1 MMENILTYCKIHLHI
16 VRGDV
21 MLEIRHEFI
30 TGVSLGFE
38 WIDKEEID
46 EFERG
51 WVFMM
56 DFLIFRVLVDKTDF
70 I

>member
-1 MMENILTYCKIHLHI
+1 MVW
-16 VRGDV
+16 VR
-21 MLEIRHEFI
+21 LEFI

-38 WIDKEEID
+38 WVDKEEID
-46 EFERG
+46 EFDSG

-56 DFLIFRVLVDKTDF
+56 DFLIFRVLIEKTDF

>member
-1 MMENILTYCKIHLHI
+1 
-16 VRGDV
+16 
-21 MLEIRHEFI
+21 MLEIRLEFI